1 MSSTAASPASDLR
14 IRSQFREYEVHF
26 TDAFDRC
33 LGEDLRPGD
42 VVILDRALLP
52 SHGSRLRPALDG
64 TTVIEIEATED
75 QKGYHR
81 IGEVIER
88 LIDVGMRKQNRLV
101 AIGGGITQDAT
112 AFIASIL
119 YRGVDW
125 LFYPTTLLAQGDSC
139 IGSKTSVNF
148 RGFKNQLGGFY
159 PPARIVVDTA
169 FLASLP
175 PLEVRSGLGEMA
187 HYFLIGGAEDFERFD
202 AELDG
207 ALDNGAGVTALIRR
221 SLEIKRAMVERDEF
235 DHGPRQVFNYGHTFG
250 HALESLT
257 QYRVPHGIAV
267 SYGMD
272 LANHVSVRLG
282 LLDEGTR
289 ARARAMLSRIW
300 AGTPIGGVEQAAYE
314 NALLKDK
321 KNADGQLGLILT
333 RGFGDMFKQLVPL
346 DDRFRGWLREWFREV
361 A

>member
-1 MSSTAASPASDLR
+1 MAVSPASDLR
-14 IRSQFREYEVHF
+14 ITSRFREYEVHF

-33 LGEDLRPGD
+33 LGADLRPGD
-42 VVILDRALLP
+42 VVVLDRALLTA
-52 SHGSRLRPALDG
+52 HGTRLRAAIGGNPVL
-64 TTVIEIEATED
+64 EIEATEE

-81 IGEVIER
+81 IGDLIER
-88 LIDVGMRKQNRLV
+88 LIGLGFRKQHRLV
-101 AIGGGITQDAT
+101 AVGGGITQDAT

-148 RGFKNQLGGFY
+148 GRFKNQLGGFY
-159 PPARIVVDTA
+159 PPARIVIDPV
-169 FLASLP
+169 FLRSLP
-175 PLEVRSGLGEMA
+175 ESEVRSGLGEMA
-187 HYFLIGGAEDFERFD
+187 HYFLIGGEADFERYRAD
-202 AELDG
+202 LES
-207 ALDNGAGVTALIRR
+207 ALTTGESISGLIRR

-235 DHGPRQVFNYGHTFG
+235 DRGPRQIFNYGHTFG

-257 QYRVPHGIAV
+257 QYRIPHGIAV

-272 LANHVSVRLG
+272 LANMVSVELG

-289 ARARAMLSRIW
+289 QRARAVLSRVW
-300 AGTPIGGVEQAAYE
+300 AGTPIGDVDLTAYE

-346 DDRFRGWLREWFREV
+346 DDRFRGWLRTWFAE
-361 A
+361 AA